1 VGFAAVGKK
10 PSYSDLHSA
19 KVVPARWGKK
29 GRDEKSNAQNRQN
42 SKSVFPT
49 LLAAI
54 LTLYIY
60 TISVLSEGACSF
72 NQGGRSPTPG
82 GGGGVKPFNKD
93 CLLFCF
99 VLCWVVR
106 DGNCVAT

>member
-29 GRDEKSNAQNRQN
+29 GRDEKSDAQNRQN

-49 LLAAI
+49 LLA
-54 LTLYIY
+54 
-60 TISVLSEGACSF
+60 EQF
-72 NQGGRSPTPG
+72 
-82 GGGGVKPFNKD
+82 
-93 CLLFCF
+93 
-99 VLCWVVR
+99 
-106 DGNCVAT
+106 